1 MKHIK
6 VAQTHLTSISELV
19 GLTLEVKSE
28 KIVRFA
34 SGEQTYFLVEYK
46 GEEFEVAE
54 RFCSAVYYSKTLE
67 RFVTIPQD

>member
-6 VAQTHLTSISELV
+6 VAQTNLVSMSELV
-19 GLTLEVKSE
+19 GITLEVKSE
-28 KIVRFA
+28 KVVRFA

-54 RFCSAVYYSKTLE
+54 RFCSAVYYSETLE